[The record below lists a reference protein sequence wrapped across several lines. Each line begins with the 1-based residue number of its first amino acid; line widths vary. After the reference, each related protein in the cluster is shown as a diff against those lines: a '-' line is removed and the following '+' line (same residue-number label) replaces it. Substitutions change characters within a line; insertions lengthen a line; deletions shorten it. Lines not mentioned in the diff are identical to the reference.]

1 VSDPIIEAFTLN
13 LLEKAFMPPTDPT
26 GVTEPTFTLRASHA
40 GAADCLNH
48 HAATAE
54 DLGAPK
60 EYVAQVREAVE
71 AFRAWPVSMAPGVDA
86 SEQLHQTESSEG

>member
-1 VSDPIIEAFTLN
+1 
-13 LLEKAFMPPTDPT
+13 MPP
-26 GVTEPTFTLRASHA
+26 TEPTFTLRASHA

-60 EYVAQVREAVE
+60 EYIAQVREAVAE
-71 AFRAWPVSMAPGVDA
+71 FRAWPVSVAPGAEVQKEA
-86 SEQLHQTESSEG
+86 EPEE